1 MTTKTK
7 LAIAAISLLAAYAFG
22 RWSAPEKVRIETH
35 TVTVEKKVEDTDKN
49 AVKKRKKKTVIVETT
64 APDGTKT
71 KITTIADDTTSDTE
85 TKSHETDDTSVV
97 KDKTKEVTYGSAKVT
112 LSALGGMRLG
122 SPLPVYGGLI
132 SKPVLGP
139 VTLSAWFL
147 NDRTVGAGIGLT
159 F

>member
-7 LAIAAISLLAAYAFG
+7 LAIAAVALLSAYAFG
-22 RWSAPEKVRIETH
+22 RWSAPEKVRTETK
-35 TVTVEKKVEDTDKN
+35 TVIVEKKVEDTNKN

-71 KITTIADDTTSDTE
+71 KTTTIADDTTSDTE
-85 TKSHETDDTSVV
+85 TKSHESDDTSVT
-97 KDKTKEVTYGSAKVT
+97 KDKTKEVTYATAKVT
-112 LSALGGMRLG
+112 LSAIGGLRPG

-147 NDRTVGAGIGLT
+147 NDRTVGTGIGLT